1 MCDFHPTPLL
11 ADGDNGGPICLCG
24 LRDLTGYYRT
34 RMPFRKNI
42 LEKSSSNMHAENTL
56 DNFWLGHCLA
66 LDKFE
71 QTASSSQT
79 SASSVGEKDTNP
91 VDWVVVRSN

>member
-1 MCDFHPTPLL
+1 
-11 ADGDNGGPICLCG
+11 
-24 LRDLTGYYRT
+24 
-34 RMPFRKNI
+34 
-42 LEKSSSNMHAENTL
+42 MHAENTL

-91 VDWVVVRSN
+91 VDWVVVRSIEVMHEKEIKQCLKHCRYSI